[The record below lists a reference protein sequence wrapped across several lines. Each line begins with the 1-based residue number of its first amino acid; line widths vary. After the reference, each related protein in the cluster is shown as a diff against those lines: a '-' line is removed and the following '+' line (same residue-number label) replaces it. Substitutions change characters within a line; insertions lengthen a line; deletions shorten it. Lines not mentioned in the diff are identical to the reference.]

1 MIRIAR
7 FSVASLLALGL
18 IACGGEKSAEHD
30 DDRSPAPSAAAP
42 ATAAVPGKVIEV
54 KTISDDRGNRFEPAE
69 IEARP
74 GDILRITNVSGVH
87 NISFPA
93 EQNPGKSGLPEPAP
107 MLQLPGQS
115 HDVPLTFGEGHF
127 SFQCDPHAALGM
139 VGKLEVEK
147 D

>member
-1 MIRIAR
+1 MTRIAC
-7 FSVASLLALGL
+7 FSLASLLAASLV
-18 IACGGEKSAEHD
+18 ACGEKKAAEHD
-30 DDRSPAPSAAAP
+30 DDDATPPAATSAP
-42 ATAAVPGKVIEV
+42 AATGKVIEV

-74 GDILRITNVSGVH
+74 GDILRITLVSGVH

-93 EQNPGKSGLPEPAP
+93 EQNAGMSGLPEPSP
-107 MLQLPGQS
+107 MLQLPGQT

>member
-1 MIRIAR
+1 MTCIAR
-7 FSVASLLALGL
+7 FSLASLLAVSLV
-18 IACGGEKSAEHD
+18 ACGGRKAAEHD
-30 DDRSPAPSAAAP
+30 DDDATSAATASAP
-42 ATAAVPGKVIEV
+42 AATGNVIEI

-93 EQNPGKSGLPEPAP
+93 EQNAGKSGLPEPGP
-107 MLQLPGQS
+107 MLQLPGQT